1 MIDLAKMLTPEI
13 VLIATACLLF
23 VSGFARRLAQPLT
36 LASIAL
42 MGVLAAAAIGV
53 WQFTTLPLAPG
64 FPVSEDYQSF
74 RLGSF
79 ALFARLVILC
89 TGVLMVMLAWPRSVT
104 GNAGVDWGR
113 DPGEFFGLM
122 LLSLAGLTMVPAAN
136 DLNVLFMS
144 IELASLPTYILVA
157 MSRPFARAQE
167 SGLKYFFL
175 GALSAALLLLGFAYI
190 YGATGTTRIFSADLV
205 SIAGVMRGDGTLGT
219 PTELSAWS
227 MLGLL
232 LVVIAMSFK
241 LAAFPM
247 YAYVGDVYEGAGT
260 AVTAFIGFVP
270 KALGVIVL
278 LKILSAMGGGP
289 NWMLPETIAKVLIV
303 MAIITMTLGNVLALA
318 QRSVKRM
325 LAYSSVAHSGYL
337 LAGIAVAASL
347 GAVAGEQA
355 VHAVLFYLAA
365 YAFTSAAAF
374 GALMR
379 LPSRQFV
386 DLKGS
391 RYALPATSA
400 ETFDDLQG
408 IGRHHPALALAMTVA
423 MLSLIGIPL
432 TAGFWSKY
440 FVILPP
446 LTSGNPWLLVLA
458 LMVLINSA
466 IAAAYYLRVIGT
478 MFSSDQPDSGTDRP
492 LPATPL
498 PVSIALGVAVGAIV
512 FFGAVPAATQL
523 LSTEAMSASQIETQS
538 IMRESSADISS
549 H

>member
-1 MIDLAKMLTPEI
+1 MIDLAKMLTSEI

-23 VSGFARRLAQPLT
+23 VSGFARGLAKPAT

-42 MGVLAAAAIGV
+42 TGVLAAAAISA
-53 WQFTTLPLAPG
+53 WQFTTLSASAVLPL
-64 FPVSEDYQSF
+64 SEDYQSF

-79 ALFARLVILC
+79 ALFVRLVILC
-89 TGVLMVMLAWPRSVT
+89 TGVLMVMLAWPRSAT

-167 SGLKYFFL
+167 AGLKYFFL
-175 GALSAALLLLGFAYI
+175 GALSAALLLLGFAYL
-190 YGATGTTRIFSADLV
+190 YGSTGTTRLFSPDLV
-205 SIAGVMRGDGTLGT
+205 SIAGVIRGDASVSAVTALTTWQTLGV
-219 PTELSAWS
+219 
-227 MLGLL
+227 L
-232 LVVIAMSFK
+232 LVIIAMTFK

-260 AVTAFIGFVP
+260 AITAFIGFVP

-278 LKILSAMGGGP
+278 LKILSAVGGGSH
-289 NWMLPETIAKVLIV
+289 WSVPETIAKVLIAV
-303 MAIITMTLGNVLALA
+303 AVITMTLGNVLALA

-337 LAGIAVAASL
+337 LAGIAAAATLGSL
-347 GAVAGEQA
+347 AGEQA
-355 VHAVLFYLAA
+355 IQAVLFYLAA
-365 YAFTSAAAF
+365 YAVTSAAAF
-374 GALMR
+374 GVLMR

-408 IGRHHPALALAMTVA
+408 VGRQHPVLGLALTVA

-440 FVILPP
+440 FVILTP
-446 LTSGNPWLLVLA
+446 LTSDNPWLLALA
-458 LMVLINSA
+458 LIVLINSA
-466 IAAAYYLRVIGT
+466 VAAAYYLRVIGT
-478 MFSSDQPDSGTDRP
+478 MYFADHPDAAGDRP
-492 LPATPL
+492 LPATPM
-498 PVSIALGVAVGAIV
+498 PVSIALGVAVGAIL
-512 FFGAVPAATQL
+512 FFGAIPAATQL
-523 LSTEAMSASQIETQS
+523 LSTEALSASQIETQM
-538 IMRESSADISS
+538 IRIEPRADISS
-549 H
+549 Q